1 MYIRYLLIILII
13 FLIINNFLI
22 EEKFIIDFFNKKNNI
37 NLYNKTIVRIRAQN
51 QNFDWY
57 EPYIKTST
65 YESIGTGFFI
75 NKEGHIITNYHVI
88 NESIKTFIQIPIT
101 GNKTYNCKIL
111 SVFPK
116 SDLALL
122 KILDYKVEKHLNLG
136 DSNKLNI
143 GNKVIALGYP
153 LGQKLK
159 ITSGIISGFQD
170 GDLQTDTAINPGNSG
185 GPLIYKNKVI
195 GINYAG
201 YDEAQNVGYAIPIN
215 YFKNNYND
223 MLEKIINYPILGC
236 SFNNT
241 NNTIINDFSTCSEGY
256 YISNVFKNSPMDKIW
271 CKSRD
276 ILCSF
281 DGLKLDNFGE
291 VLLKELNIKVNIRYY
306 LNLKK

>member
-153 LGQKLK
+153 LGQK
-159 ITSGIISGFQD
+159 
-170 GDLQTDTAINPGNSG
+170 N
-185 GPLIYKNKVI
+185 
-195 GINYAG
+195 
-201 YDEAQNVGYAIPIN
+201 
-215 YFKNNYND
+215 
-223 MLEKIINYPILGC
+223 
-236 SFNNT
+236 
-241 NNTIINDFSTCSEGY
+241 
-256 YISNVFKNSPMDKIW
+256 
-271 CKSRD
+271 
-276 ILCSF
+276 
-281 DGLKLDNFGE
+281 LKLHPE
-291 VLLKELNIKVNIRYY
+291 
-306 LNLKK
+306 